1 MKFIKT
7 APAPHVIHVEA
18 RKIKNKNP
26 KPQIISIK
34 KYK

>member
-18 RKIKNKNP
+18 TKIKNNNSKS
-26 KPQIISIK
+26 QIISIK